1 VPSKYLAR
9 ASVARFVTVCGAAGF
24 KAIVMVPQLVL
35 IVIFFAS
42 FLSTVVGCLS
52 VAGACAFE
60 VGLAQPATD
69 VGRSAADELTTVKE
83 DAAIAKA
90 QSVESLFN
98 FIPILFLCECTFHS
112 HSIVPG
118 GLLVTSKT
126 TRFTSRT
133 SFVIRVEIFS
143 KVSYGTR
150 DQSAVIASS
159 LETGRSTIG
168 WP

>member
-1 VPSKYLAR
+1 MA
-9 ASVARFVTVCGAAGF
+9 
-24 KAIVMVPQLVL
+24 PQLVF
-35 IVIFFAS
+35 IVIVFAS
-42 FLSTVVGCLS
+42 FLSGALGCFS
-52 VAGACAFE
+52 VAGVRTFE
-60 VGLAQPATD
+60 VGLAHPATE
-69 VGRSAADELTTVKE
+69 VGRSAADAPVSVSEA
-83 DAAIAKA
+83 AAIAKA
-90 QSVESLFN
+90 QSIDSLFN

-118 GLLVTSKT
+118 GFDVTSNT
-126 TRFTSRT
+126 TRLTSRT